1 MILFLLFKE
10 RKVALANSFPSTIK
24 RRGACGERSYLPVFT
39 AQWMR
44 TPWCVTVMLQW
55 RGDDAGTKANRPRT
69 AEWKSLGP
77 CWLGWAAQLIQGLLN
92 LWIKDPSS
100 LSHWSSSSLLLSDKI
115 NQTKRQEGFEGFV
128 IKSNL
133 SFTPKVLAWETEQ
146 KMLVIE
152 IKLQHRKRVCARP
165 RAHVGGRAG

>member
-1 MILFLLFKE
+1 MW
-10 RKVALANSFPSTIK
+10 RKVLPTCLHSSVNEDTMVHDSHVTMTRGQRRDKSQHAEDSWVK
-24 RRGACGERSYLPVFT
+24 R
-39 AQWMR
+39 
-44 TPWCVTVMLQW
+44 
-55 RGDDAGTKANRPRT
+55 
-69 AEWKSLGP
+69 WKSLGP

-100 LSHWSSSSLLLSDKI
+100 LSHWSSSSLLLPDKI

-128 IKSNL
+128 IKRNL

-152 IKLQHRKRVCARP
+152 IKLQHRKLVCARP
-165 RAHVGGRAG
+165 RVHVGGRAG